1 MKPENVARHEMEEWK
16 AMVIVARILSPTY
29 QSMIRGAGSAYD
41 TWEMLRAF
49 FVKQSLHKRAQLRK
63 ELHVFSLG
71 TGGDL
76 MKYIMTLDDLSSR
89 MTAIGE
95 VAPEDEKLVVSPG
108 SLSQEYDA
116 IIRIIEAH
124 ETVTLLDTKEMLCR
138 EFELAKKKQAFKASM
153 LEQGVKVAVELV
165 EATLVVVD
173 STRRSLGQH
182 FVGIAITAMSAVKSV
197 TTVLKY

>member
-1 MKPENVARHEMEEWK
+1 
-16 AMVIVARILSPTY
+16 
-29 QSMIRGAGSAYD
+29 
-41 TWEMLRAF
+41 
-49 FVKQSLHKRAQLRK
+49 
-63 ELHVFSLG
+63 
-71 TGGDL
+71 